1 MASSLQGF
9 EEVTLTDP
17 APEVR
22 MTVTDSV
29 VRFNKGTAEALD
41 WPSHVKVLV
50 NSRKKEIAVQVC
62 DAGEPNAI
70 KFSKPADKQT
80 ASVAVKEP
88 KVLAAVLEYLPLS
101 EAPEGEVAY
110 QAIDGIVLNDAKAA
124 VFAVEDA
131 VAGTMKRRGRKKA
144 A

>member
-1 MASSLQGF
+1 MAFSLQGF
-9 EEVTLTDP
+9 EEVALTEP
-17 APEVR
+17 VPEVR

-29 VRFNKGTAEALD
+29 IRFNKGTAEALG

-62 DAGEPNAI
+62 DAGESNAI

-88 KVLAAVLEYLPLS
+88 KVLAAVLEYLPLP